1 MNRKLAG
8 IVSISLIVICIGY
21 IIYDIA
27 TGKSD
32 NRVATPTRIESHSIE
47 TDWHIDKEFFVDIG
61 ELTSVV
67 VADNDLIIC
76 AGDSFLACYDIEFN
90 LLWQQTVKETIY
102 ALAESEGVIYAAG
115 HEEILVY
122 DSKGQLLEKWGPYDD
137 GALLTG
143 ISANQ
148 NYIAFADAGN
158 QLVFVT
164 DKSGALKSIVGHPG
178 NQFIIPS
185 AYFDVILSENDTL
198 IIANTGRRNIEFRTI
213 NGDLIRSIGEEGDA
227 FENFCGCCNPS
238 HLGLLPDGNIVTAEK
253 GINRLKILRPDG
265 TLVEPVAQPEHFA
278 ASIPLDLSVSREGLV
293 FGANRRDSKIYVFKR
308 IN

>member
-1 MNRKLAG
+1 MNRKFAG

-32 NRVATPTRIESHSIE
+32 SKVLTPTETESHSIE
-47 TDWHIDKEFFVDIG
+47 TNWLIDSEFFVDIG
-61 ELTSVV
+61 KLSSIAIT
-67 VADNDLIIC
+67 DNDLILC

-90 LLWQQTVKETIY
+90 LLWQQAVDESIY

-115 HEEILVY
+115 HEEIMVF
-122 DSKGQLLEKWGPYDD
+122 DSTGQLLEKWGPYDD

-148 NYIAFADAGN
+148 NYVAFADAGN

-164 DKSGALKSIVGHPG
+164 DKRGALKSIVGHPG

-185 AYFDVILSENDTL
+185 AYFDVIISDYDTL
-198 IIANTGRRNIEFRTI
+198 IIANTGKRNIEFRTI
-213 NGDLIRSIGEEGDA
+213 KGDLIRSIGEEGDE

-238 HLGLLPDGNIVTAEK
+238 HIDILPDGNIVTAEK
-253 GINRLKILRPDG
+253 GINRLKITRPDG
-265 TLVEPVAQPEHFA
+265 SFLEPVAQPEHFA
-278 ASIPLDLSVSREGLV
+278 ASIPLDISVSREGLIY
-293 FGANRRDSKIYVFKR
+293 GANRKDSKIYVFKR